1 MINVDGFLFAGIHA
15 GIKQKK
21 KDLALIYAADGA
33 EFAAVTTTNK
43 FGAAGVQY
51 TQALLKKTNMLQA
64 VMVNSGNANA
74 LTGDKGIQDI
84 SDLLTSLGQSLPKIN
99 MNNSV
104 LLSTGIIGK
113 HLPIKTMTQALPSLA
128 HSLNTDAT
136 PFAEAIMT
144 TDLTMKTSI
153 KTLDIDG
160 RSIQIV
166 GICKGSGMI
175 QPNMA
180 TMHGF
185 ILTNAEI
192 PSSDL
197 RSWIKDIADSSFN
210 RITVDSDASTNDT
223 LMLLA
228 SGKGST
234 IPPSRQAEFRALLK
248 EVAIDL
254 AQQIIQ
260 DGEGCTK
267 FVTFTVD
274 HALNQGDARAIFF
287 AVCNSPLVKT
297 AWFGE
302 NPNFGRIL
310 CSAGK
315 IESSLVAEKV
325 DLWMGPHLLVKQGAV
340 VPMDKAILD
349 AYMKNRDLTFRLDL
363 NQGSERFTG
372 WTTGLSYE
380 YVKINAEYN

>member
-1 MINVDGFLFAGIHA
+1 MITVDGFEFSGIHA

-21 KDLALIYAADGA
+21 KDLALIYAPEGA
-33 EFAAVTTTNK
+33 TFAAVTTTNK
-43 FGAAGVQY
+43 FGAAGVHY
-51 TQALLKKTNMLQA
+51 TQALLKKTDTLQA
-64 VMVNSGNANA
+64 VIVNSGNANA

-84 SDLLTSLGQSLPKIN
+84 SDLLTSLGQSLPQIN
-99 MNNSV
+99 KNNSV

-113 HLPIKTMTQALPSLA
+113 HLPVEIMTQALPKLA
-128 HSLNTDAT
+128 HSLSPDAT
-136 PFAEAIMT
+136 PFAQAIMT
-144 TDLTMKTSI
+144 TDLTMKTSVR
-153 KTLDIDG
+153 TLDVDG
-160 RSIQIV
+160 RSVQLV

-185 ILTNAEI
+185 ILTNADI
-192 PSSDL
+192 PTSDL

-228 SGKGST
+228 SRKGPA
-234 IPPSRQAEFRALLK
+234 IPTSRQTEFRTLLK
-248 EVAIDL
+248 EIAIDL

-274 HALNQGDARAIFF
+274 HADNDGDARAIFF

-325 DLWMGPHLLVKQGAV
+325 DLWMGSHLLVKQGAV

-349 AYMKNRDLTFRLDL
+349 AYMKNRELTFRLDL
-363 NQGSERFTG
+363 NQGTSHFTG
-372 WTTGLSYE
+372 WTTDLSYE